1 MQLFDY
7 ILSVF
12 LDPKSFTVEELR
24 GKSISDLKSMLK
36 DHGLSLANICEK
48 EEMIS
53 RLVHSGKLLID
64 ADEHVAAFAVE
75 KEFCSPMKR
84 TDKLELS
91 QSLLASL
98 PIQEIKSIMASY
110 GIDSSACYE
119 RRDLIDRLASSSS
132 VVVLEN

>member
-1 MQLFDY
+1 MFSDICY
-7 ILSVF
+7 VF
-12 LDPKSFTVEELR
+12 VDPKLFTIEELR
-24 GKSISDLKSMLK
+24 GKSISYLKTMLRE
-36 DHGLSLANICEK
+36 HGLSLANICEK
-48 EEMIS
+48 EDMIS

-64 ADEHVAAFAVE
+64 ADAHGSSTGFSEE
-75 KEFCSPMKR
+75 KSCTSMKR

-98 PIQEIKSIMASY
+98 PVQEIKSIMASY

-132 VVVLEN
+132 VIVLEN

>member
-1 MQLFDY
+1 MNT
-7 ILSVF
+7 F
-12 LDPKSFTVEELR
+12 LGPKLYTVEELR
-24 GKSISDLKSMLK
+24 LKSISDLKSMLRE
-36 DHGLSLANICEK
+36 HGLSLANIFEK

-53 RLVHSGKLLID
+53 RLVHSGKFLID
-64 ADEHVAAFAVE
+64 ADVDMLSPTFVE
-75 KEFCSPMKR
+75 EKAPSSGKR
-84 TDKLELS
+84 TDNKLELS